1 MQLYSFGFDEQH
13 ELVDVGDI
21 VYIRNKAVRIHSIE
35 RVDITNKTIWF
46 LGIKQSNFQK
56 SETTEGDD

>member
-21 VYIRNKAVRIHSIE
+21 VYIRNRAIRIHSIE
-35 RVDITNKTIWF
+35 RVDITNKIIWL
-46 LGIKQSNFQK
+46 LGIKQFEFEK
-56 SETTEGDD
+56 S